1 MLKCFSGKRDIGMG
15 GPQGATGRRAAP
27 TLVPGR
33 GWLPCSRSSSACPT
47 AGDAGAEQGPLHGGK
62 GCKGSLCTCISGAF
76 TGSPLN
82 RDCLFLLGL
91 LAASQALLTIRR
103 LRVHQDD
110 RQLDS
115 NVAGRKTTSFNKP
128 AQHRT
133 GWALGTMLHW
143 VLQAAPPLPGS
154 EIPQDAAA
162 VGEKGQKSASAEEGR
177 C

>member
-27 TLVPGR
+27 TLVPER
-33 GWLPCSRSSSACPT
+33 GWLPCSRSSSARPT
-47 AGDAGAEQGPLHGGK
+47 ARDAGAEQGSLHGG
-62 GCKGSLCTCISGAF
+62 GCISGAF
-76 TGSPLN
+76 RGSPLN
-82 RDCLFLLGL
+82 RDCLFLPRL
-91 LAASQALLTIRR
+91 LAASHTLLTVRR

-115 NVAGRKTTSFNKP
+115 NIAGRKPTSFNKP
-128 AQHRT
+128 AQRRT

-162 VGEKGQKSASAEEGR
+162 VGEKGQKSANAEEGR